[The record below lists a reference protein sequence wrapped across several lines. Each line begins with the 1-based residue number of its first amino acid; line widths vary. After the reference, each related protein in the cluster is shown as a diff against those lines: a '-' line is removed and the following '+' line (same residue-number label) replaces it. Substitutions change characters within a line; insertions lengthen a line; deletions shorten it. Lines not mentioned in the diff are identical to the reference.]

1 MIMRSALSVLFM
13 GLAIF
18 STQTC
23 CLSKTQQ
30 MTVHASSLQVV
41 FSLPINPST
50 GYQWVLETYDKSVLN
65 FQNKGYKVSSQA
77 MGAPGNMIWV
87 FKLSHQSTLK
97 KSTEIILKYKRPWQ
111 TDAIKVMK
119 VKVIL

>member
-1 MIMRSALSVLFM
+1 MIIRSALNVLFM
-13 GLAIF
+13 GLALF

-23 CLSKTQQ
+23 CLSEAQQ

-41 FSLPINPST
+41 FSLPTNPST

-65 FQNKGYKVSSQA
+65 FQNKVYKVSSQV
-77 MGAPGNMIWV
+77 MGAPGNMVWV
-87 FKLSHQSTLK
+87 FKLSHQSTVK

-111 TDAIKVMK
+111 AVVIKVMK